1 MTLAK
6 VVKLW
11 HRCKILRLISHIFRP
26 FAPLIAEKA
35 VNSPN
40 DMEGLLQ
47 YIWQHRLWLSEDMV
61 TNDGRR
67 VRVIDP
73 GLLNTDAGPDF
84 FNAKVEIDGHLWVGN
99 VEIHVRASDW
109 KRHHHDEDP
118 AYDSVILHVVEK
130 DDAPVQRINGELIP
144 QVELRVSPRFNECYD
159 RLVNAKVELPCAAR
173 LKEVP
178 PLTVTEWIEALAFER
193 LHGKVDRV
201 RELYDRYNGSWQDI
215 CYVLLARTLGFGIN
229 NDAFERLARVT
240 PLRLLHK
247 HSDSILQVEAL
258 LFGQAGLLNGAHD
271 SETYYQQLT
280 REYAFLANK
289 FSLRPI
295 EGTAWRLFRSRPQ
308 NFPYRRIA
316 LLAQFVHGGFNLMN
330 DILNIEDTKALRQ
343 LFDLELSGYWTT
355 HFSFGKPSPSAGH
368 ALSGS
373 SIDIVLINTVAPLY
387 YAYGELTDDYRMTDR
402 AIALLEDIR
411 PEHNSIVT
419 MFKAA
424 GIKCDNALTSQA
436 LIQLR
441 RNYCEARKCIYC
453 RLGHRLLATDA
464 RQA

>member
-1 MTLAK
+1 
-6 VVKLW
+6 
-11 HRCKILRLISHIFRP
+11 
-26 FAPLIAEKA
+26 
-35 VNSPN
+35 
-40 DMEGLLQ
+40 MEGLLQ
-47 YIWQHRLWLSEDMV
+47 YIWQHKLWLSEDMV
-61 TNDGRR
+61 TGDGLK

-84 FNAKVEIDGHLWVGN
+84 FNAKVEIDGRLWIGN

-130 DDAPVQRINGELIP
+130 DDAPVTRINGELIP

-159 RLVNAKVELPCAAR
+159 RLVNARVELPCAAR

-178 PLTVTEWIEALAFER
+178 ALTVTEWIEALAFER

-201 RELYDRYNGSWQDI
+201 RELYDRYNGSWEDI
-215 CYVLLARTLGFGIN
+215 CYVMLARTLGFGIN

-258 LFGQAGLLNGAHD
+258 LFGQAGLLNGAHSDD
-271 SETYYQQLT
+271 SYYQQLM

-295 EGTAWRLFRSRPQ
+295 EGSAWRLFRSRPQ

-316 LLAQFVHGGFNLMN
+316 MLAQFVQGGFNLMN
-330 DILNIEDTKALRQ
+330 DILNASDTKALRQ

-355 HFSFGKPSPSAGH
+355 HYSFSKPSPSAGR
-368 ALSGS
+368 ALSNN

-387 YAYGELTDDYRMTDR
+387 YARGEMTDDYEMTDR
-402 AIALLEDIR
+402 AIALLEDLR
-411 PEHNSIVT
+411 PEQNSIVT
-419 MFKAA
+419 MFRNA
-424 GIKCDNALTSQA
+424 GIKCDDALTSQA

>member
-1 MTLAK
+1 
-6 VVKLW
+6 
-11 HRCKILRLISHIFRP
+11 
-26 FAPLIAEKA
+26 
-35 VNSPN
+35 
-40 DMEGLLQ
+40 MEGLLQ

-61 TNDGRR
+61 TGDGLK

-84 FNAKVEIDGHLWVGN
+84 FNAKVEIDGRLWVGN

-130 DDAPVQRINGELIP
+130 DDAPVTRINGERIP

-159 RLVNAKVELPCAAR
+159 RLVNAQVELPCAAR
-173 LKEVP
+173 LNEVP
-178 PLTVTEWIEALAFER
+178 TLTVTEWIEALAFER

-201 RELYDRYNGSWQDI
+201 RELYDRYNGSWEDI
-215 CYVLLARTLGFGIN
+215 CYVMLARTLGFGIN

-258 LFGQAGLLNGAHD
+258 LFGQAGLLNGAQGED
-271 SETYYQQLT
+271 PYFQQLT

-295 EGTAWRLFRSRPQ
+295 EGSAWRLFRSRPQ

-316 LLAQFVHGGFNLMN
+316 LLAQFVQGGFNLMN
-330 DILNIEDTKALRQ
+330 DILEASDTKQLRQ
-343 LFDLELSGYWTT
+343 LFDIELSGYWTT
-355 HFSFGKPSPSAGH
+355 HYSFGKPSPGAGR
-368 ALSGS
+368 ALSNG

-387 YAYGELTDDYRMTDR
+387 YARAEMTDDYAMTDR

-411 PEHNSIVT
+411 PEQNSIVT
-419 MFKAA
+419 LFRNA
-424 GIKCDNALTSQA
+424 GIKCDDALTSQA

-464 RQA
+464 RQQPNT

>member
-1 MTLAK
+1 
-6 VVKLW
+6 
-11 HRCKILRLISHIFRP
+11 
-26 FAPLIAEKA
+26 
-35 VNSPN
+35 
-40 DMEGLLQ
+40 MEGLLQ
-47 YIWQHRLWLSEDMV
+47 YIWQHKLWLSEDMV

-130 DDAPVQRINGELIP
+130 DDAPVHRINGELIP

-159 RLVNAKVELPCAAR
+159 RLVNATVELPCAAR
-173 LKEVP
+173 IKEVP
-178 PLTVTEWIEALAFER
+178 QLTVTEWIEALAFER

-201 RELYDRYNGSWQDI
+201 RELYDRYNGSWENI
-215 CYVLLARTLGFGIN
+215 CYVMLARTLGFGIN

-295 EGTAWRLFRSRPQ
+295 EGSAWRLFRSRPQ
-308 NFPYRRIA
+308 NFLYRRIA

-330 DILNIEDTKALRQ
+330 DILDAAGDTSALRE
-343 LFDLELSGYWTT
+343 LFDVELSGYWAT
-355 HFSFGKPSPSAGH
+355 HYSFGKPSPSAGR
-368 ALSGS
+368 ALSSG
-373 SIDIVLINTVAPLY
+373 SIDIVLINVVAPLY
-387 YAYGELTDDYRMTDR
+387 YARGEMTDDYTMTDR
-402 AIALLEDIR
+402 AIELLEDLR
-411 PEHNSIVT
+411 PERNSIVT
-419 MFKAA
+419 MFQNA
-424 GIKCDNALTSQA
+424 GIRCDNALTSQA

-441 RNYCEARKCIYC
+441 RSYCEARKCIYC

-464 RQA
+464 RSQ

>member
-1 MTLAK
+1 
-6 VVKLW
+6 
-11 HRCKILRLISHIFRP
+11 
-26 FAPLIAEKA
+26 
-35 VNSPN
+35 
-40 DMEGLLQ
+40 MEGLLQ
-47 YIWQHRLWLSEDMV
+47 YIWQHKLWLSEDMV
-61 TNDGRR
+61 TGDGRK

-118 AYDSVILHVVEK
+118 AYDNVILHVVEK
-130 DDAPVQRINGELIP
+130 DDAPVYRTGGEIIP
-144 QVELRVSPRFNECYD
+144 QVALRVSPRFNECYD

-173 LKEVP
+173 LKEIP
-178 PLTVTEWIEALAFER
+178 QLTVTEWIEALAFER
-193 LHGKVDRV
+193 LHSKVDRV
-201 RELYDRYNGSWQDI
+201 RELYERFHGSWEDI
-215 CYVLLARTLGFGIN
+215 CYVMLARTLGFGIN

-258 LFGQAGLLNGAHD
+258 LFGQAGLLNGAYSD
-271 SETYYQQLT
+271 DTYFQQLT

-295 EGTAWRLFRSRPQ
+295 EGTAWKLFRSRPQ
-308 NFPYRRIA
+308 NFPFRRIA
-316 LLAQFVHGGFNLMN
+316 LLAQFIQGGFNLMN
-330 DILNIEDTKALRQ
+330 DILNADDTKALRQ
-343 LFDLELSGYWTT
+343 LFDIELSGYWTT
-355 HFSFGKPSPSAGH
+355 HYSFGKPSPGAGR
-368 ALSGS
+368 ALSDS

-387 YAYGELTDDYRMTDR
+387 YARGEMTDDYGMTDR

-411 PEHNSIVT
+411 PERNSIVALFT
-419 MFKAA
+419 GA
-424 GIKCDNALTSQA
+424 GIKCEDALTSQA

-441 RNYCEARKCIYC
+441 RNYCETRKCIYC

-464 RQA
+464 RMA

>member
-1 MTLAK
+1 
-6 VVKLW
+6 
-11 HRCKILRLISHIFRP
+11 
-26 FAPLIAEKA
+26 
-35 VNSPN
+35 
-40 DMEGLLQ
+40 MEGLLQ

-61 TNDGRR
+61 TNDGRK

-159 RLVNAKVELPCAAR
+159 RLVNATVELPCAAR

-178 PLTVTEWIEALAFER
+178 SLTVTEWIEALAFER

-201 RELYDRYNGSWQDI
+201 RELYDRYNGSWEDI
-215 CYVLLARTLGFGIN
+215 CYVMLARTLGFGIN

-247 HSDSILQVEAL
+247 HSDSIVQVEAL
-258 LFGQAGLLNGAHD
+258 LFGQAGLLNGSHD
-271 SETYYQQLT
+271 NDSYYQQLT

-289 FSLRPI
+289 FSLHPI
-295 EGTAWRLFRSRPQ
+295 EGSAWRLFRSRPQ

-330 DILNIEDTKALRQ
+330 DILTAAGDAKGLRQ
-343 LFDLELSGYWTT
+343 LFDIELSGYWTT
-355 HFSFGKPSPSAGH
+355 HYSFGKPSPGAGR
-368 ALSGS
+368 ALSNN

-387 YAYGELTDDYRMTDR
+387 YARGEMTDDNEMTDC
-402 AIALLEDIR
+402 AVALLEDLR
-411 PEHNSIVT
+411 PEKNSIVT
-419 MFKAA
+419 MFSNA
-424 GIKCDNALTSQA
+424 GIKCDDALTSQA

-464 RQA
+464 RTT

>member
-1 MTLAK
+1 M
-6 VVKLW
+6 
-11 HRCKILRLISHIFRP
+11 II
-26 FAPLIAEKA
+26 
-35 VNSPN
+35 
-40 DMEGLLQ
+40 MEGLLQ

-61 TNDGRR
+61 TNDGLR

-84 FNAKVEIDGHLWVGN
+84 FNAKIEIDGHLWVGN

-118 AYDSVILHVVEK
+118 AYDSVILHIVEK
-130 DDAPVQRINGELIP
+130 DDAPVHRTGGELIP
-144 QVELRVSPRFNECYD
+144 QVELQVSPRFNECYD
-159 RLVNAKVELPCAAR
+159 RLVNATVELPCAAR

-178 PLTVTEWIEALAFER
+178 ALTVTEWIEALAFER

-201 RELYDRYNGSWQDI
+201 RQLYDRYNGSWEDI
-215 CYVLLARTLGFGIN
+215 CYVMLARTLGFGIN

-271 SETYYQQLT
+271 SDTYYQQLM

-316 LLAQFVHGGFNLMN
+316 LLAQFVKGGFNLMN
-330 DILNIEDTKALRQ
+330 DILSASDTQALRG
-343 LFDLELSGYWTT
+343 LFDIELSGYWTT
-355 HFSFGKPSPSAGH
+355 HYSFGKPSPGAGR
-368 ALSGS
+368 ALSSG

-387 YAYGELTDDYRMTDR
+387 YARGEMTDDYGMTDR

-424 GIKCDNALTSQA
+424 GIKCDDALTSQA

-441 RNYCEARKCIYC
+441 RNYCEPRKCIYC